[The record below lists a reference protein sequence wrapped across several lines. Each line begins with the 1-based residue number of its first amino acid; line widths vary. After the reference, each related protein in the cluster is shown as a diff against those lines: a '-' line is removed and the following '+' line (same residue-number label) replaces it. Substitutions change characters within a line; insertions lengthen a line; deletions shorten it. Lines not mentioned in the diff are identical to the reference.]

1 MGQATI
7 EACRENPDFT
17 IAGLVECPGHSMI
30 GHKLADILPEVVD
43 DLGKIID
50 KCDVVID
57 FTSPEASLKNAKTA
71 SENKKPMV
79 IGATGIN
86 AEQMKELQELSKK
99 IPLLVSSNMSI
110 GVNLLYDIIS
120 RAAKTIPGNYDVEII
135 ESHHRHKKDAPSGTA
150 KKLLSEIT
158 AVRGGKPVYERES
171 SNKPR
176 AEGEIGV
183 VSIRAGD
190 IVGDHTVVF
199 AGPGERLEF
208 THRAHSR
215 RVFAE
220 GALMAAKFISQA
232 APRMYDMKDVLA

>member
-1 MGQATI
+1 MGQAII
-7 EACRENPDFT
+7 EACHENPDFN
-17 IAGLVECPGHSMI
+17 IVGLVESHGQSLI
-30 GHKLADILPEVVD
+30 GHKLADNLPEVTD
-43 DLGKIID
+43 DLKKIID

-135 ESHHRHKKDAPSGTA
+135 ETA
-150 KKLLSEIT
+150 SPPQKGCPQRDRQKT
-158 AVRGGKPVYERES
+158 AVGNNRGAGRPADLPAGGLRPTPGRRRDRGGV
-171 SNKPR
+171 
-176 AEGEIGV
+176 
-183 VSIRAGD
+183 
-190 IVGDHTVVF
+190 H
-199 AGPGERLEF
+199 PG
-208 THRAHSR
+208 
-215 RVFAE
+215 
-220 GALMAAKFISQA
+220 G
-232 APRMYDMKDVLA
+232 